1 MAHISRNGRR
11 EKPSA
16 LSRGILPGFQSLYVE
31 DEKIYQFG
39 ADVPVWMRALAF
51 LPVVLIPVNPVFGSI
66 LAVLLFFMNIMV
78 IKNPEMP
85 PALRVALPI
94 INTAAATL
102 ALLLLMGMLG

>member
-1 MAHISRNGRR
+1 MFRIALRDTR
-11 EKPSA
+11 EHWVRFA
-16 LSRGILPGFQSLYVE
+16 
-31 DEKIYQFG
+31 
-39 ADVPVWMRALAF
+39 M
-51 LPVVLIPVNPVFGSI
+51 SI

-102 ALLLLMGMLG
+102 AVLLLMGMLG